1 MGALGSYGYTT
12 EEVMSIGYMK
22 GTLEDKMKD
31 RENDHFSD
39 DSLITKKEHVKDA
52 VKYVS
57 KCHGNLMFHCKSSKV
72 YQWEGYGAEQYVLME
87 DIDDEFLHN
96 RIHMYLERVSESEI
110 RTFGEMIKTIENE
123 QPVKEDLTLTL
134 EQARVFHE
142 KTNKGTP
149 LRSVCRQVEKELEKY
164 NIEFDI
170 DNEDILAEIITRS
183 IQRFHV
189 SSRTSLDLDVS
200 SGYFKE
206 VLKER
211 EIGILVK
218 WMAYLYTDNLF
229 KIDERLSSYLSARD
243 YRMTYGSGNAS
254 LQKISEGFEE
264 SARIMQF
271 KYDLE
276 DWTEVRGGIGDK
288 VILSFCTNESNTH
301 TIVWEDGKIT
311 EEDSIVIATS
321 SAIKEF
327 NIPADNRIGKSTE
340 GNRVEAL
347 NGNWLLRGYDYPKY
361 FSKPSKGDYF
371 KVNKECSFQVKEHDK
386 TKLQKDKKE
395 EYKIY
400 GDLFS

>member
-1 MGALGSYGYTT
+1 MWKKFIEFIRKLLNKNKQLHSSFLLSDEEVERRIEQQEDNLKLLHETIGSNPLDQIDWIIENGYDEYYKKYKSYQDGSISKKEEIEFNVGDNIQQLKKNEDGTWEYKYAT
-12 EEVMSIGYMK
+12 EEAMNIGYIK
-22 GTLEDKMKD
+22 GTLEDMMKD
-31 RENDHFSD
+31 RVNVHSSD
-39 DSLITKKEHVKDA
+39 NLLTTKKEHVKDA
-52 VKYVS
+52 VRYVS
-57 KCHGNLMFHCKSSKV
+57 KCHGNLVIQCKSGKV

-189 SSRTSLDLDVS
+189 SSRTSLDLDVN

-243 YRMTYGSGNAS
+243 YRMTYGSGNAN
-254 LQKISEGFEE
+254 LQKISERFEE

-276 DWTEVRGGIGDK
+276 DWTEVRGGIG
-288 VILSFCTNESNTH
+288 
-301 TIVWEDGKIT
+301 G
-311 EEDSIVIATS
+311 
-321 SAIKEF
+321 
-327 NIPADNRIGKSTE
+327 RIIH
-340 GNRVEAL
+340 R
-347 NGNWLLRGYDYPKY
+347 
-361 FSKPSKGDYF
+361 F
-371 KVNKECSFQVKEHDK
+371 
-386 TKLQKDKKE
+386 
-395 EYKIY
+395 
-400 GDLFS
+400 